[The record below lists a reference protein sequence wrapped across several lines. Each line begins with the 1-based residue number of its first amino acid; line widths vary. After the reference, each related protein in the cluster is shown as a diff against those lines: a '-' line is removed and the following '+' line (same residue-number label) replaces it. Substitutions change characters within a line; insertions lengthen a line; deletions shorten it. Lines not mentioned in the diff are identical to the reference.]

1 MIFERN
7 FYLQRL
13 VSKKWNGR
21 IKIITGLRRCGK
33 SYFLFKI
40 FKGHLLSNGVSADC
54 IVELSLDNIENEHLR
69 DPKELWKFLG
79 KRMGDTNKKYYLLL
93 DEIQFAISKKELQN
107 HDEPVRLY
115 GVLNGLL
122 QKGNID
128 IYVTGS
134 NSKMLSHDVATEFRG
149 RGDIL
154 PIYPLSFREFFGAFD
169 GDREVAYE
177 TYATFGGMP
186 YVATLKN
193 DEDKREYLL
202 NLFEEIYFKDIE
214 ERYSLAYPAALG
226 EITNTLCSAVGSLT
240 NASKIARTIQS
251 LQRKKI
257 GSETISGYL
266 NYLTDSFL
274 FSKAYRYDVKGK
286 KYFDFPLKYYATD
299 VGLRNA
305 RLGFRDLEESHIMEN
320 IVYNEFK
327 VRGFSVDV
335 GVVPVCE
342 NGIDGK
348 RHIKNCEIDFIVS
361 KGIKKSY
368 FQSAYSLN
376 GDEKRNQEIRPLL
389 SVKDF
394 FEKTVITRFGL
405 KPWSDER
412 GVQYT
417 SLLDFLLSD

>member
-1 MIFERN
+1 MVFERN

-40 FKGHLLSNGVSADC
+40 FKEHLRSNGVSADF
-54 IVELSLDNIENEHLR
+54 IVELSLDSTENEHLR

-79 KRMGDTNKKYYLLL
+79 KRVSDANKKYYLLL

-134 NSKMLSHDVATEFRG
+134 DSKMLSHDVATEFRG

-226 EITNTLCSAVGSLT
+226 EITNALCSAVGSLT

-251 LQRKKI
+251 LQRKK
-257 GSETISGYL
+257 L
-266 NYLTDSFL
+266 AR
-274 FSKAYRYDVKGK
+274 KQ
-286 KYFDFPLKYYATD
+286 FP
-299 VGLRNA
+299 
-305 RLGFRDLEESHIMEN
+305 
-320 IVYNEFK
+320 
-327 VRGFSVDV
+327 
-335 GVVPVCE
+335 
-342 NGIDGK
+342 
-348 RHIKNCEIDFIVS
+348 
-361 KGIKKSY
+361 
-368 FQSAYSLN
+368 
-376 GDEKRNQEIRPLL
+376 
-389 SVKDF
+389 
-394 FEKTVITRFGL
+394 VI
-405 KPWSDER
+405 
-412 GVQYT
+412 
-417 SLLDFLLSD
+417 

>member
-1 MIFERN
+1 MIIERN

-21 IKIITGLRRCGK
+21 IKIVTGLRRCGK

-40 FKGHLLSNGVSADC
+40 FKEHLLSNGVSADF

-79 KRMGDTNKKYYLLL
+79 KRMGDANKKYYLLL

-169 GDREVAYE
+169 GDREAAYE

-226 EITNTLCSAVGSLT
+226 EITNSLCSAVGSLT

-257 GSETISGYL
+257 GSETISCYL

-305 RLGFRDLEESHIMEN
+305 RLGFRDLEETHIMEN
-320 IVYNEFK
+320 IVYNELK

-342 NGIDGK
+342 NVIDGK
-348 RHIKNCEIDFIVS
+348 RHLKNCEIDFIAS

-405 KPWSDER
+405 KPWADER
-412 GVQYT
+412 GVQYI

>member
-1 MIFERN
+1 M
-7 FYLQRL
+7 
-13 VSKKWNGR
+13 SD
-21 IKIITGLRRCGK
+21 
-33 SYFLFKI
+33 
-40 FKGHLLSNGVSADC
+40 A
-54 IVELSLDNIENEHLR
+54 
-69 DPKELWKFLG
+69 
-79 KRMGDTNKKYYLLL
+79 NKKYYLLL

-128 IYVTGS
+128 TYVTGS
-134 NSKMLSHDVATEFRG
+134 DSKMLSHDVATEFRG

-154 PIYPLSFREFFGAFD
+154 PIYPLSFREFFGVFD
-169 GDREVAYE
+169 GDREAAYE
-177 TYATFGGMP
+177 T
-186 YVATLKN
+186 
-193 DEDKREYLL
+193 
-202 NLFEEIYFKDIE
+202 
-214 ERYSLAYPAALG
+214 
-226 EITNTLCSAVGSLT
+226 
-240 NASKIARTIQS
+240 
-251 LQRKKI
+251 
-257 GSETISGYL
+257 
-266 NYLTDSFL
+266 
-274 FSKAYRYDVKGK
+274 
-286 KYFDFPLKYYATD
+286 YATD

-305 RLGFRDLEESHIMEN
+305 RLGFRDLEETHIMEN
-320 IVYNEFK
+320 IVYNELK

-348 RHIKNCEIDFIVS
+348 RHLKNCEIDFIAS

-394 FEKTVITRFGL
+394 FEKTMITRFGL
-405 KPWSDER
+405 KPWPDER
-412 GVQYT
+412 GVQYI

>member
-1 MIFERN
+1 MVFERN

-40 FKGHLLSNGVSADC
+40 FKEHLRSNGVSADF
-54 IVELSLDNIENEHLR
+54 IVELSLDSIENEHLR

-79 KRMGDTNKKYYLLL
+79 KRVSDANKKYYLLL

-134 NSKMLSHDVATEFRG
+134 DSKMLSHDVATEFRG

-154 PIYPLSFREFFGAFD
+154 PIYPLSFREFFGVFD
-169 GDREVAYE
+169 GDREAAYE
-177 TYATFGGMP
+177 T
-186 YVATLKN
+186 
-193 DEDKREYLL
+193 
-202 NLFEEIYFKDIE
+202 
-214 ERYSLAYPAALG
+214 
-226 EITNTLCSAVGSLT
+226 
-240 NASKIARTIQS
+240 
-251 LQRKKI
+251 
-257 GSETISGYL
+257 
-266 NYLTDSFL
+266 
-274 FSKAYRYDVKGK
+274 
-286 KYFDFPLKYYATD
+286 YATD

-305 RLGFRDLEESHIMEN
+305 RLGFRDLEETHIMEN
-320 IVYNEFK
+320 IVYNELK

-348 RHIKNCEIDFIVS
+348 RHLKNCEIDFIAS

-412 GVQYT
+412 GVQYI

>member
-1 MIFERN
+1 MIFERS

-40 FKGHLLSNGVSADC
+40 FKEHLLSSGVSADF
-54 IVELSLDNIENEHLR
+54 IVELSLDSIENEHLR
-69 DPKELWKFLG
+69 DPKALWKFLEQ
-79 KRMGDTNKKYYLLL
+79 RVGDTNKKYYLLL

-154 PIYPLSFREFFGAFD
+154 SIYPLSFREFFGAFD

-226 EITNTLCSAVGSLT
+226 EITNALCSAVGSLT
-240 NASKIARTIQS
+240 NASKIAKTIQS

-305 RLGFRDLEESHIMEN
+305 RLGFRDLEETHIMEN
-320 IVYNEFK
+320 IVYNELK

-348 RHIKNCEIDFIVS
+348 RHLKNCEIDFIAS

-412 GVQYT
+412 GVQYI